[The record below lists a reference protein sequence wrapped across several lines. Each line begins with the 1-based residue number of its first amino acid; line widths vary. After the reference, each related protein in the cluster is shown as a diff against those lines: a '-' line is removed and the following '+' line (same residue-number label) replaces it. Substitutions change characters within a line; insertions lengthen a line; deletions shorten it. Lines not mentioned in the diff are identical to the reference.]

1 MSNLST
7 ASYYGKPVVK
17 PHVWTPFIP
26 WYFWI
31 GGTTGVAAVHCAIE
45 RARGNDVLADVQKR
59 VALAGVLVSPAL
71 LILDLGVPMRFINM
85 LRVFKP
91 TSPMSM
97 GSWILSALGAA
108 VAGSTLADLLGAKR
122 VGRVLEI
129 PAALLGPCLTTY
141 TAALIADTAT
151 PIWHEAYA
159 QLPFV
164 FAASGIAG
172 AGACGVAFAS
182 RENAGSARRMM
193 IGGGLAMMLATR
205 SMESALGPF
214 LSEPYRKGKAG
225 SFKRVS
231 GALALAGAAL
241 GALGARKSRTAGTIA
256 ATLVAVS
263 GVFERFAILAAGKQS
278 AQDPKYTVEP
288 QRARMAQREAA
299 PC

>member
-1 MSNLST
+1 MSDPST

-31 GGTTGVAAVHCAIE
+31 GGTTGAAAVHCAIE
-45 RARGNDVLADVQKR
+45 RARGNDALADVQKR
-59 VALAGVLVSPAL
+59 VALAGVLVSPVL

-97 GSWILSALGAA
+97 GSWILSSLGAA

-122 VGRVLEI
+122 VGRALEI

-182 RENAGSARRMM
+182 RADAGSARRMM
-193 IGGGLAMMLATR
+193 IGGALAMAVTTR
-205 SMESALGPF
+205 RMESTLGPL
-214 LSEPYRKGKAG
+214 LSEPYREGKAG

-241 GALGARKSRTAGTIA
+241 GMLGARKSRTAGTIA
-256 ATLVAVS
+256 ATLVAAS

-299 PC
+299 AC